1 MILMKV
7 STASQFATATLYTG
21 QPRSAAFDIGCECGE
36 LGYNETSYEITDRY
50 HTYITSVRIRDIH
63 RYVKFEKG

>member
-36 LGYNETSYEITDRY
+36 LGYNETSYEITDI
-50 HTYITSVRIRDIH
+50 HTLPPYGYGIFIDT
-63 RYVKFEKG
+63 